1 MISGKILRDAIIS
14 GANNINNQRSR
25 VDELNVFPVPDGDT
39 GTNMG
44 MTVGASVAELNAL
57 DDNCTVGEAAKTAA
71 SAMLRGARGNS
82 GVITSLLFRG
92 FSKALEGKKEAD
104 TADIIAALKK
114 GVEGAYKAV
123 MKPTEGTI
131 LTVARVASEEAAA
144 CGAQDIPALWDV
156 VMTAGQKALDD
167 TPNLLPVLKKAGVVD
182 AGGQGIMVIF
192 EGMGKVFH
200 GEPMVAGGEGTPN
213 KAKLSTENAGK
224 GVFTDDLMKVE
235 DIKNGYCTQ
244 FLLHKD
250 ADASVTRLR
259 AFLESNGDSVV
270 VIEDDDVANC
280 HVHTSDPGMMLSEA
294 IKYGYLT
301 NFKIE
306 NMHEQFLARQ
316 KQAKGLE
323 KQAEAEEKKD
333 SEFTYAAVDPE
344 REYGFVAVAAGEGL
358 KAVFSDLGVDAVVS
372 GGQTMNPSTE
382 DILAAI
388 QSVPAKTVLVLPN
401 NKNIIMASE
410 QAQKLADRKVIVL
423 PTRTVPQGMTA
434 MLNFDP
440 DLKPEENA
448 VAMMQAADRVSTGL
462 ITYAARDSEFDGKPI
477 KKGEIMALENGKIVA
492 TGTDL
497 VKMTYRLA
505 RSMKKKDTQ
514 FITVISGCDVSDEDA
529 EKTTDLVR
537 AKCGGSVE
545 VSHISGGQPVY
556 YYMISVE

>member
-1 MISGKILRDAIIS
+1 MITGQTLRDAILS
-14 GANNINNQRSR
+14 GANNIANQRTR

-39 GTNMG
+39 GTNMS
-44 MTVGASVAELNAL
+44 MTVGAARRELEALPDTCTVAEAS
-57 DDNCTVGEAAKTAA
+57 KTAA

-92 FSKALEGKKEAD
+92 FSKALKGKTEAD
-104 TADIIAALKK
+104 AADLANALQM
-114 GVEGAYKAV
+114 GVDAAYKAV

-131 LTVARVASEEAAA
+131 LTVTRLAAEKAAQCTEMEVPAMWDAMMAAA
-144 CGAQDIPALWDV
+144 QEALN
-156 VMTAGQKALDD
+156 D

-182 AGGQGIMVIF
+182 AGGQGILVVF
-192 EGMGKVFH
+192 EGMKQVFD
-200 GEPMVAGGEGTPN
+200 GGEIIAGAEVA
-213 KAKLSTENAGK
+213 AKPKVSSEAAGK

-244 FLLHKD
+244 FLLHKNP
-250 ADASVTRLR
+250 DASVTRLR

-301 NFKIE
+301 DFKIE

-316 KQAKGLE
+316 KQGKGLE
-323 KQAEAEEKKD
+323 KQAAAEEAQA

-358 KAVFSDLGVDAVVS
+358 KSVFADLGVDAVVS

-401 NKNIIMASE
+401 NKNIIMAAE

-423 PTRTVPQGMTA
+423 PTRTIPQGMTA

-440 DLKPEENA
+440 EAKPDENA
-448 VAMMQAADRVSTGL
+448 VNMMQAADHVSTGL
-462 ITYAARDSEFDGKPI
+462 VTYAARDSEFDGKTI
-477 KKGEIMALENGKIVA
+477 KQGEIMALENGKIVA
-492 TGTDL
+492 TGTDI

-505 RSMKKKDTQ
+505 RSMRRKDTQ
-514 FITVISGCDVSDEDA
+514 FITVISGCDVSEEDA
-529 EKTTDLVR
+529 ERTTEMVR
-537 AKCGGSVE
+537 AKCGGNIE
-545 VSHISGGQPVY
+545 VSHINGGQPVY
-556 YYMISVE
+556 YYMLSVE